1 MSDNKKPDPSDAA
14 LQARLNQLELENR
27 MRHRFNSISAG
38 ADPFKDTP
46 RKGFGSAQGIAH
58 LRHTEYQRRGPSP
71 PPPPPMIPEPGKA
84 KFGGT
89 YLRTPL
95 PGVISGEVQNP
106 WEELIPPIP
115 AKPVGSP
122 ADTAAPSPTDSGA
135 SLSPPSA
142 PKPPPV
148 VEPSVSSGET
158 PPPRT
163 SGFQPAVRPAA
174 ETTVQQPVAAPPF
187 DPGHKKVIG
196 GSGIPKAPLP
206 PLYHA
211 GMRAAEQANASTP
224 EQPPSA
230 PLPPETPI
238 AIPKEAEFRT
248 DEPAKA
254 PRAKRFKNPT
264 LGPGPE

>member
-1 MSDNKKPDPSDAA
+1 MSDNKKPEPSDAA

-58 LRHTEYQRRGPSP
+58 LRHTEYQRRGPAPS
-71 PPPPPMIPEPGKA
+71 PPPPMIPEPGKA

-95 PGVISGEVQNP
+95 PGVISGEVENP
-106 WEELIPPIP
+106 WEELIAPVP
-115 AKPVGSP
+115 ARPAGSP
-122 ADTAAPSPTDSGA
+122 SDSVASSPSSAEPPH
-135 SLSPPSA
+135 SPLA
-142 PKPPPV
+142 TKP
-148 VEPSVSSGET
+148 PSVSEPSIPSTET
-158 PPPRT
+158 PSPRT
-163 SGFQPAVRPAA
+163 SGFQPAIRPAV
-174 ETTVQQPVAAPPF
+174 ETAVQQPVAAPPF
-187 DPGHKKVIG
+187 DPGNKKVIG
-196 GSGIPKAPLP
+196 GSGVPKAPLP

-211 GMRAAEQANASTP
+211 GMRAAEQAGASTP
-224 EQPPSA
+224 AEQPPVA
-230 PLPPETPI
+230 PLPPERPI
-238 AIPKEAEFRT
+238 AIPKEAEVRT

-264 LGPGPE
+264 LGPGP

>member
-1 MSDNKKPDPSDAA
+1 M
-14 LQARLNQLELENR
+14 QARLNQLELENR

-58 LRHTEYQRRGPSP
+58 LRHTEYQRRGPAP

-106 WEELIPPIP
+106 WEELIAPVP
-115 AKPVGSP
+115 ARPVGSLSDIEVSSS
-122 ADTAAPSPTDSGA
+122 ANLGAPQAPPSTPK
-135 SLSPPSA
+135 PPSA
-142 PKPPPV
+142 A
-148 VEPSVSSGET
+148 EPSVLPVES

-163 SGFQPAVRPAA
+163 SSFQPVVRPVA
-174 ETTVQQPVAAPPF
+174 ETAVQQPVSAPPF
-187 DPGHKKVIG
+187 DPGNKKVIG

-211 GMRAAEQANASTP
+211 GMRAAEQAGASTP
-224 EQPPSA
+224 EQPPAA
-230 PLPPETPI
+230 PLPPEGLI
-238 AIPKEAEFRT
+238 SIPKEAEVRT
-248 DEPAKA
+248 DEPVKA
-254 PRAKRFKNPT
+254 PRTKRFKNPT
-264 LGPGPE
+264 LGSGPES